1 MEIYNTKD
9 ATITYHTENNIL
21 VQTINDYLSSNSL
34 REFQTEFV
42 NICQTLKVS
51 KIISDAK
58 QQKVIQFEDLEWMKY
73 FVIPGMINS
82 GVEYLAIVMPENTFG
97 QIAMRSFAEAAKEIT
112 VNLFEDLLAAKY
124 WISNLTALP
133 AD

>member
-9 ATITYHTENNIL
+9 TSITYHTENNIL
-21 VQTINDYLSSNSL
+21 VQTINDYLSSNAL

-42 NICQTLKVS
+42 KICQDLKVS

-82 GVEYLAIVMPENTFG
+82 GVEYFAIVIPENPFG
-97 QIAMRSFAEAAKEIT
+97 KLAMKSFAEAANEIT
-112 VNLFEDLLAAKY
+112 VNLFEDLQSAKE
-124 WISNLTALP
+124 WMLNQ
-133 AD
+133 